1 MKKLYVALI
10 CSTVSFSAISS
21 FGVLEENLTPSQLS
35 LSRVHSYQNIIKPK
49 PSGELSI
56 ITHKNEVI
64 SALEKIDINHP
75 LQIPY
80 LGKDATASASNPVVT
95 KVLRAALKKSD
106 RVFTAEVVNEISFS
120 STPLVPGTAV
130 VVIDASYHGQTVGI
144 YVQQSTG
151 PYKTIIGAL
160 GAFNFLSNPVKIDVR
175 YHHHY
180 ADEYSSLGVC
190 HKTGDAI
197 RDYLVDHDLTHKI
210 NLWNKDQI
218 TFSHTYLLQSTIT
231 SVVATYHQQTA
242 WILVQ
247 LVSA

>member
-1 MKKLYVALI
+1 MRKLYVALI

-21 FGVLEENLTPSQLS
+21 FGVLEQKSHTQYQLS
-35 LSRVHSYQNIIKPK
+35 LSRVHSYQNITK

-56 ITHKNEVI
+56 ITHTNAVI
-64 SALEKIDINHP
+64 NALEKIDINHP

-95 KVLRAALKKSD
+95 KVLRAVLKKSD

-120 STPLVPGTAV
+120 SAPIVPGTAV
-130 VVIDASYHGQTVGI
+130 VVIDASYHGKTVGI

-180 ADEYSSLGVC
+180 ADEYSFLGVC

-210 NLWNKDQI
+210 NL
-218 TFSHTYLLQSTIT
+218 
-231 SVVATYHQQTA
+231 
-242 WILVQ
+242 
-247 LVSA
+247 